1 MEVGLDECARGP
13 GFGRL
18 YASAVVLDDTFFE
31 ELELADV
38 IIRDSKTLSEKQ
50 RSRSYD
56 FITNYCFEYAVSY
69 IEPWDIDKYGVT
81 WANQMAFH
89 NCLQQ
94 LHTELDHIYVD
105 GNYFKPYLGI
115 NNTCIVKGDC
125 VRTDI
130 SCASIVAKVSHDQYI
145 KQLCETEPEHN
156 NYGILSNKGYLT
168 KKHMDA
174 INKYGITKYHRKLY
188 LRNLITRDNLQ

>member
-18 YASAVVLDDTFFE
+18 YAAAVVLDDTFFE
-31 ELELADV
+31 ELNDV

-50 RSRSYD
+50 RRRSYD
-56 FITNYCFEYAVSY
+56 FIVNNCFEYAVSY
-69 IEPWDIDKYGVT
+69 IEPWDIDKHGVT

-94 LHTELDHIYVD
+94 LFSEIEHIYVD
-105 GNYFKPYLGI
+105 GNYFKHYLGLSH
-115 NNTCIVKGDC
+115 TCIIKGDAL
-125 VRTDI
+125 RTDI
-130 SCASIVAKVSHDQYI
+130 SCASIIAKVSHDQYI
-145 KQLCETEPEHN
+145 KELCETEPECN
-156 NYGILSNKGYLT
+156 KYGILSNKGYLT
-168 KKHMDA
+168 KQHTDA

-188 LRNLITRDNLQ
+188 LRNYSL